1 MGHIVEKCYK
11 FHNLGH
17 GLHKESPDSIINQV
31 AKQSQNK
38 KKKSMQRVTSQVT
51 FHNRISSTF
60 TCSA

>member
-31 AKQSQNK
+31 AKQSQK
-38 KKKSMQRVTSQVT
+38 KKINAKGNFSSHLSQ
-51 FHNRISSTF
+51 
-60 TCSA
+60 